1 VTATT
6 VAVAIGIDRYQVQ
19 DIHQMSVGAAFMTSA
34 FRIDERC
41 ANPERGRYECCPY
54 GHFNTGKREVLQHC
68 DIMPL

>member
-1 VTATT
+1 MTATT

-41 ANPERGRYECCPY
+41 ANPERGRDECCPY
-54 GHFNTGKREVLQHC
+54 ISISIRASEKYYSIV
-68 DIMPL
+68 I